1 MSNQGDILKVKF
13 WADMPFN
20 PDGIPGNAIAEVRH
34 VEEGEN
40 VTTPWL
46 KLTREEFLGWGV
58 NVVAKRKALEAYIR
72 QRAYELEI
80 AGMDFN
86 GTMIATGRDD
96 QAMLSGAVNYLTLNP
111 GATIDW
117 QGADGSFATLN
128 KAAVEAIAS
137 AVGAHVQAHFT
148 RRKELFEEL
157 AEVEDLNLD
166 TFRDTITDFWED

>member
-1 MSNQGDILKVKF
+1 
-13 WADMPFN
+13 
-20 PDGIPGNAIAEVRH
+20 
-34 VEEGEN
+34 
-40 VTTPWL
+40 
-46 KLTREEFLGWGV
+46 
-58 NVVAKRKALEAYIR
+58 
-72 QRAYELEI
+72 
-80 AGMDFN
+80 MDFN

-111 GATIDW
+111 EATIDW
-117 QGADGSFATLN
+117 QGADGTFATLN

-166 TFRDTITDFWED
+166 AFRDTITDFWED